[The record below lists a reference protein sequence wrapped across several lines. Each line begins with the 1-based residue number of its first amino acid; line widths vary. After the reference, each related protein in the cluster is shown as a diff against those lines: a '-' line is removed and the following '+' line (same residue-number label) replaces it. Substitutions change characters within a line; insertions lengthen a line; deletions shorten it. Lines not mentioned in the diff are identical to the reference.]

1 MKAGRVRELAGP
13 LGTRR
18 KMERHVQAE
27 PRTPDW
33 ILPPA
38 ESCSGLLG

>member
-13 LGTRR
+13 LGARR

-27 PRTPDW
+27 PSTRLDLATSGVV
-33 ILPPA
+33 L
-38 ESCSGLLG
+38 GLLG